1 MGLGWG
7 YKAPGGGRSA
17 NFTRRALAEEKGG
30 KYILAAAAWQL
41 AAFSS
46 KLFPDWSIG
55 ILFEREIDRDAL
67 SKGGRIQW
75 WRERM
80 QLNSGT
86 ISDGKK
92 LFCGG
97 TEQQIFPSPNE
108 GAQRGRKCILH
119 VSVVGTRR
127 SKNRGKR

>member
-1 MGLGWG
+1 MRI
-7 YKAPGGGRSA
+7 YPSRFGRRKRGE
-17 NFTRRALAEEKGG
+17 NIF
-30 KYILAAAAWQL
+30 LAAAAWQL

-92 LFCGG
+92 LFCVG
-97 TEQQIFPSPNE
+97 TEQQIFPSPNK
-108 GAQRGRKCILH
+108 GAQRGRNCILH

-127 SKNRGKR
+127 SKNRG